1 MISKSTS
8 CVEIQAY
15 SFHSDRLSTSGKLVR
30 KYSGST
36 TRDKSRPIN
45 FLEALTCANT
55 LFNELFMS
63 SRDEFES
70 VQELTALHSVCS
82 ASALYLWDNE
92 LILTVYNLAF
102 S

>member
-1 MISKSTS
+1 
-8 CVEIQAY
+8 
-15 SFHSDRLSTSGKLVR
+15 
-30 KYSGST
+30 
-36 TRDKSRPIN
+36 
-45 FLEALTCANT
+45 
-55 LFNELFMS
+55 MS

-92 LILTVYNLAF
+92 LILTVYYLAF